1 VALPVLPL
9 EISRNVAI
17 EYRWGAGRYDRLPE
31 LAADLVRR
39 KATVIAAPATAAAL
53 AAKAATAVIQI
64 VFGVG
69 EDPVKLGLVASLA
82 RAGCRAV
89 RTARSWRGSRCVK
102 PDAHRPH
109 TEALGSSAQMR
120 CVSCWYRQSRV
131 TAKSTS
137 RTPRTIQI
145 LMRIR
150 AALPPARTHAR
161 RGSRKRPDPPLS
173 NRRAGTCHNAGWLG
187 ASWPRELLRP
197 DRRG

>member
-1 VALPVLPL
+1 MKVIIARWRGFRGRARRANSMGPFNHEWMRHSRRP
-9 EISRNVAI
+9 ISRNS
-17 EYRWGAGRYDRLPE
+17 GRP
-31 LAADLVRR
+31 VRSVPR
-39 KATVIAAPATAAAL
+39 GYPKA
-53 AAKAATAVIQI
+53 QI
-64 VFGVG
+64 RQG
-69 EDPVKLGLVASLA
+69 
-82 RAGCRAV
+82 
-89 RTARSWRGSRCVK
+89 GSKCRCVK
-102 PDAHRPH
+102 RDAHRPH
-109 TEALGSSAQMR
+109 AEALGSSAQMR

-150 AALPPARTHAR
+150 AALPPVRTHAR

-187 ASWPRELLRP
+187 ESWPRELLRP